1 MIIGRGLFVVLI
13 LGAAGAD
20 GAIPPLL
27 LNAALNRGDRGY
39 SARERTSRCLS

>member
-27 LNAALNRGDRGY
+27 LDSALNRRDRGY
-39 SARERTSRCLS
+39 SASDRTIRGLS